1 MKESYT
7 ACQTAFYW
15 PKQLKKQGPYLFFLV
30 FIIITSLPLHA
41 RTGFYNNTG
50 YGFQQDRRVTGRL
63 TSASGE
69 ALSGASVRV
78 KGSSRGT
85 TTDNNGNF
93 SITVPDNA
101 ILVFSAV
108 GYDETEIAVAGK
120 SEINISLNQANKVME
135 QVIVVGYGSA
145 RKKDLTG
152 SSVTVRGSEIINTP
166 VLTATQAIQ
175 GKVAGVQITASGAP
189 GSAPNVR
196 IRGTGSILGGA
207 DPLYVVD
214 GIITNDIRN
223 INSADILSM
232 DILKDASS
240 TAIYGARAANG
251 VVLITT
257 KAGTKGKFTVNY
269 NAYAGVKLLTHT
281 VEMAGPNLF
290 TIYSNEA
297 AGAPAILASDIT
309 GSADWYNV
317 LTRPA
322 IFHNHNLSLSGG
334 KNKYRYFFSAG
345 YLKEQGTLL
354 DNDYTRFTFRYNH
367 DYTISSK
374 FKIGNNLGFSH
385 YISNNKPYSLFTQAY
400 IAAPIYNPKNADG
413 SYGYTTKSDVGNPL
427 ATLEYTNDRS
437 WGIRLQGTI
446 WGEYQVMKGLS
457 FRSSFG
463 IDAEQNNGRN
473 YAPVYFV
480 GPTTQKNE
488 VSDLR
493 YSRDSIYQWVWDNF
507 FTWDKKFGTDHNL
520 KVVVGHTAERR
531 NGWSSSATK
540 NGVANDK
547 SLWELNFKDTAGG
560 QQNFRDPIGNYYR
573 RESYFIRA
581 NYRFREKYL
590 VNATFRRD
598 ANSNFSK
605 KNRWGNFPSIG
616 LGWLISSEDFMAKQT
631 FFDMLKLRAS
641 YGWVGND
648 VIAPGQFDLRP
659 TDQLYAY
666 FGTNRYNGATV
677 TGIVDPNLKWE
688 VVKEFDLGAEFS
700 ALNDRFTGELDYYFK
715 RATDALYT
723 VRYLNV
729 GFGNSFLTNAAD
741 VVNKGVEI
749 ALGWKNSLNK
759 STRYSLRGNI
769 TFNHNNVEKVGLGRA
784 INFGSLGNG
793 WSATQTLVGHSIGSF
808 WVFKTNG
815 IFQNAAEVAAY
826 PHVLNA
832 QPGDLRLVDV
842 NNDGVIDGDDRV
854 HVGSHQPKFYYGFN
868 GTLNWKKFDFALDIF
883 GVSGNKVYNAK
894 KGVRYGGNYNL
905 EYDVAKNRWQPGS
918 NNNSIPRAYNGVPY
932 PSDYF
937 IESGS
942 FVRINNV
949 TVGYNFQVGGGNKRI
964 DQLRVFASAN
974 NPYIYTKYTGFTPEL
989 PGNQNEAGIELNIY
1003 PIASTYTIGVN
1014 VQFK

>member
-1 MKESYT
+1 MNHYT
-7 ACQTAFYW
+7 LGPDIPHRRSTYPCSLVKQTLLLLTLICF
-15 PKQLKKQGPYLFFLV
+15 QLSSQGG
-30 FIIITSLPLHA
+30 S
-41 RTGFYNNTG
+41 GD
-50 YGFQQDRRVTGRL
+50 FQTEIRVRGQVS
-63 TSASGE
+63 SASSAPIAGV
-69 ALSGASVRV
+69 SINV
-78 KGSSRGT
+78 KGSNTGT
-85 TTDNNGNF
+85 STDNNGSF
-93 SITVPDNA
+93 SLTVPDNA
-101 ILVFSAV
+101 VLVFSAI
-108 GYDETEIAVAGK
+108 GYETLELAVEGK
-120 SEINISLNQANKVME
+120 NSLNITLTQSTKLLE
-135 QVIVVGYGSA
+135 QVVVIGYGSS

-175 GKVAGVQITASGAP
+175 GKVAGVQITSSGAP
-189 GSAPNVR
+189 GSTPNVR

-214 GIITNDIRN
+214 GIISTDIRN
-223 INSADILSM
+223 INSADILTI

-269 NAYAGVKLLTHT
+269 NAYGGVKTLTHT

-290 TIYSNEA
+290 TVYSNEA
-297 AGAPAILASDIT
+297 AGAPAILTTDIT
-309 GSADWYNV
+309 GSADWYAE

-322 IFHNHNLSLSGG
+322 IFHNHNLSVSGG
-334 KNKYRYFFSAG
+334 KNKYRYFFSTG
-345 YLKEQGTLL
+345 YLNEQGTLL
-354 DNDYTRFTFRYNH
+354 DNEYRRITLRYNH
-367 DYTISSK
+367 DFTLSSK
-374 FKIGNNLGFSH
+374 LKIGNNIGFSN
-385 YISNNKPYSLFTQAY
+385 YTSNNKPYSLFTTAY
-400 IAAPIYNPKNADG
+400 IAAPIYNAKNPDG

-427 ATLEYTNDRS
+427 AALQYTNDKS
-437 WGIRLQGTI
+437 WGIRLQGTV
-446 WGEYQVMKGLS
+446 WGEYQLLKGLS
-457 FRSSFG
+457 FRTSFG

-473 YAPVYFV
+473 YSPVFFV
-480 GPTTQKNE
+480 GNTTQKNE

-493 YSRDSIYQWVWDNF
+493 YSKDSIYQWVWDNF
-507 FTWDKKFGTDHNL
+507 ITWDKKIGTNHNL
-520 KVVVGHTAERR
+520 RLVAGHTAERR
-531 NGWSSSATK
+531 NGWSSSASK
-540 NGVANDK
+540 NGVGNDK
-547 SLWELNFKDTAGG
+547 SLWELNFTDTAGG

-581 NYRFREKYL
+581 NYRLKEKYL
-590 VNATFRRD
+590 LNATFRRD

-605 KNRWGNFPSIG
+605 QNRWGNFPSVGIG
-616 LGWLISSEDFMAKQT
+616 WIISSEDFMADQSI
-631 FFDMLKLRAS
+631 FDMLKFRAS

-677 TGIVDPNLKWE
+677 TSIVDPDLKWE
-688 VVKEFDLGAEFS
+688 VVKELDLGIEFS
-700 ALNDRFTGELDYYFK
+700 AMKDRLTGEIDFYSK
-715 RATDALYT
+715 KATDALYT
-723 VRYLNV
+723 IRYLNV
-729 GFGNSFLTNAAD
+729 GFGTSFLTNAAD

-749 ALGWKNSLNK
+749 SLGWKNEASK

-769 TFNHNNVEKVGLGRA
+769 TFNKNNVENVGLGRA

-793 WSATQTLVGHSIGSF
+793 WSVTQTLAGQPIGSF

-815 IFQNAAEVAAY
+815 IFQSAAEVAAY

-832 QPGDLRLVDV
+832 QPGDFRLVDV
-842 NNDGVIDGDDRV
+842 NNDGEIDNEDRV

-868 GTLNWKKFDFALDIF
+868 GTLNWKKFDFSLDIF
-883 GVSGNKVYNAK
+883 GLSGNKVYNAK

-905 EYDVAKNRWQPGS
+905 EFAVASDRWQPGS
-918 NNNSIPRAYNGVPY
+918 NNNTVPRAFNGVPY

-942 FVRINNV
+942 FVRINNI
-949 TVGYNFQVGGGNKRI
+949 TAGYNFGFKSKKHI
-964 DQLRVFASAN
+964 DQLRFFVSAN
-974 NPYIYTKYTGFTPEL
+974 NPYIHTNYTGFTPEL

-1003 PIASTYTIGVN
+1003 PISSTFTFGVN